1 MQNQK
6 EIAKINHF
14 LSLVL
19 PIVIE
24 LLRTILRATGCEVK
38 EEGTGP
44 DLVFGIKS
52 GQKHV
57 EFYLQNL
64 LLEIATV
71 DRDEEPLRFDERL
84 MDFDFFLAKT
94 SHLVQSKLNV
104 LFHLLGEDDVDTA
117 IENITKDAKQYERI
131 RIWRFDQKP
140 SSERQLWS

>member
-19 PIVIE
+19 PIE

-38 EEGTGP
+38 EEGAGP
-44 DLVFGIKS
+44 DLVFSIKS

-71 DRDEEPLRFDERL
+71 DRDEVPLRFDERL

-94 SHLVQSKLNV
+94 AHLVQSKLNV
-104 LFHLLGEDDVDTA
+104 LFHLLGQEDMDSA
-117 IENITKDAKQYERI
+117 IENISQNAEQYERI
-131 RIWRFDQKP
+131 RIWRLDRKP

>member
-24 LLRTILRATGCEVK
+24 LLRTILRAAGCEVK
-38 EEGTGP
+38 EEGASP
-44 DLVFGIKS
+44 DLVFSIKS
-52 GQKHV
+52 GQKHG

-64 LLEIATV
+64 LLEIATI
-71 DRDEEPLRFDERL
+71 DRDEEPPRFDEKL

-94 SHLVQSKLNV
+94 GYLVQQAECS
-104 LFHLLGEDDVDTA
+104 FPPA
-117 IENITKDAKQYERI
+117 
-131 RIWRFDQKP
+131 WR
-140 SSERQLWS
+140 R